1 MYILC
6 TSICKKKRNID
17 LHIFLSILFDII
29 KKKKKNETFR
39 PVKLDGPS
47 WYIES

>member
-17 LHIFLSILFDII
+17 LHIFLSILFDNI

-39 PVKLDGPS
+39 PVKLDPS